1 MKKENMAILVVCAVA
16 VLAILACLFIT
27 QGDRQDGQDKDD
39 PVEKPVLVPV
49 TVGAYN
55 LSYLPYDP
63 NDSRYYDD
71 SKPVSEYKTGD
82 YQFMTIKGEGEVL
95 YTTFD
100 SYVDLY
106 KNDYADG
113 YSGSVT
119 SAGNAF
125 TWTIKDKDG
134 KEVYHVTVDADRQE
148 FRSHG
153 ETFQAIKRHDGK
165 NTLMD
170 GLSFQSAE
178 ITNAG
183 KESVYSFKGY
193 GLGPIMHEG
202 KTYLPIGLLSM
213 HIQHDIERTFT
224 YSSKDNM
231 LLEYAVADQTKS
243 AFAYGPYGESATI
256 EKIMYD
262 SMAKYEKGEGGKSAI
277 VPPVYMLEHTK
288 KLFTW
293 IIDNYYGLRD
303 VLGYKDMSDYMDN
316 TVYKDALLSEDSTTR
331 TSAYSV
337 LLSLLNDGHTSFGS
351 SYYLREG
358 SLLAPTSH
366 PQTLLNDR
374 SAMQRLLNPI
384 REVEVAKLGEKA
396 DIMDIRYSS
405 DGKTAYFS
413 FDEFTITHYYSETP
427 SEDDL
432 YRDTYHIFLKN
443 LKDIKNKGGVERI
456 VIDDSLNGGG
466 YVLVL
471 GKLLALMSKDNNAS
485 LYLKNDNSDTVTKYS
500 FRVDSN
506 GDGKYDAE
514 DCFGQHF
521 KFYMITSPYS
531 FSCGNAMPFYAQK
544 NGLALIAGA
553 KSGGGECTV
562 DTIVFPFGNT
572 MHHSSS
578 NHIGL
583 YNEAT
588 GEFTGAEIGVNPNV
602 STQFPIYDVDKA
614 SETLISFEKMNNL

>member
-1 MKKENMAILVVCAVA
+1 MRRENIAILVVCAVA

-27 QGDRQDGQDKDD
+27 QGDKQDKDD
-39 PVEKPVLVPV
+39 HVEKPELVPV

-63 NDSRYYDD
+63 EDPRYYDD
-71 SKPVSEYKTGD
+71 SKPASDYKND
-82 YQFMTIKGEGEVL
+82 DHQFMTVKGEGEVL

-100 SYVDLY
+100 EFVSLY

-119 SAGNAF
+119 SAGNVF

-134 KEVYHVTVDADRQE
+134 KEVYHMTVDADKQE

-153 ETFQAIKRHDGK
+153 ETFAAIKQHDGK
-165 NTLMD
+165 STLMD
-170 GLSFQSAE
+170 GLSLQITE
-178 ITNAG
+178 IKNAG

-193 GLGPIMHEG
+193 GLDPIMHNG

-213 HIQHDIERTFT
+213 HVQHDIERTFV
-224 YSSKDNM
+224 YSSKDKM
-231 LLEYAVADQTKS
+231 LMEYADAEQKKS
-243 AFAYGPYGESATI
+243 VFSCDPYGEFATI
-256 EKIMYD
+256 EKIMSE
-262 SMAKYEKGEGGKSAI
+262 SMAQYERGEGEESAI
-277 VPPVYMLEHTK
+277 VPPAYMLEHTK
-288 KLFTW
+288 SLFTW
-293 IIDNYYGLRD
+293 IIDNYYGLKD

-316 TVYKDALLSEDSTTR
+316 TVYEDSFLSDDSITR
-331 TSAYSV
+331 TRAYSV
-337 LLSLLNDGHTSFGS
+337 LLSLLNDGHTGFSSSF
-351 SYYLREG
+351 YMREG
-358 SLLAPTSH
+358 STLASPSH
-366 PQTLLNDR
+366 PQTLLQDH
-374 SAMQRLLNPI
+374 SSLYSLLLPL
-384 REVEVAKLGEKA
+384 REAEIAKVGEKV
-396 DIMDIRYSS
+396 DKTDIRYSS

-413 FDEFTITHYYSETP
+413 FDEFMITHYYKDAP
-427 SEDDL
+427 SDSDL
-432 YRDTYHIFLKN
+432 FRDTYNIFVKN
-443 LKDIKNKGGVERI
+443 LKEIKDKGGVERI
-456 VIDDSLNGGG
+456 VIDDSLNSGG

-485 LYLKNDNSDTVTKYS
+485 LYLKNDNSGTVTKYS

-506 GDGKYDAE
+506 GDGAYDTE

-521 KFYMITSPYS
+521 RFYMITSPYS

-544 NGLALIAGA
+544 NGFALIAGT

-562 DTIVFPFGNT
+562 DTVVFPFGQT
-572 MHHSSS
+572 MHYSSS

-588 GEFTGAEIGVNPNV
+588 GEFIGAEVGANPNV
-602 STQFPIYDVDKA
+602 ATQFNIYDVDKA
-614 SETLISFEKMNNL
+614 SEVLIDYEVKNKL

>member
-1 MKKENMAILVVCAVA
+1 MRRENIAILVVCAVE

-27 QGDRQDGQDKDD
+27 QGDKQDKNDHA
-39 PVEKPVLVPV
+39 EKPELVPV

-63 NDSRYYDD
+63 SDPRYYDD
-71 SKPVSEYKTGD
+71 SYPISDYKNGD
-82 YQFMTIKGEGEVL
+82 HQFMTVKGEGEVL

-100 SYVDLY
+100 EFVSLY

-119 SAGNAF
+119 SAGNAA

-134 KEVYHVTVDADRQE
+134 KEIYHLTVDADRQE

-153 ETFQAIKRHDGK
+153 DTFQAIKRHDGK

-170 GLSFQSAE
+170 GLSFQVTE
-178 ITNAG
+178 IKNAG

-193 GLGPIMHEG
+193 GLDPIMHEG
-202 KTYLPIGLLSM
+202 KAYLPIGLLSM
-213 HIQHDIERTFT
+213 HTQHDIERAFL
-224 YSSKDNM
+224 YSSKDSM
-231 LLEYAVADQTKS
+231 LLEYADAEQKKS
-243 AFAYGPYGESATI
+243 SFSYEPYGEFASI
-256 EKIMYD
+256 DKIMSG
-262 SMAKYEKGEGGKSAI
+262 SMAQYERGEGEKSTI
-277 VPPVYMLEHTK
+277 VPPAYMLEHTK

-293 IIDNYYGLRD
+293 IIDNYYGLRE
-303 VLGYKDMSDYMDN
+303 VLGYKDMSDYVDN
-316 TVYKDALLSEDSTTR
+316 TVYKDSLLSEDDRTR
-331 TSAYSV
+331 SSAYSV
-337 LLSLLNDGHTSFGS
+337 LVSLLNDGHTSFGNS
-351 SYYLREG
+351 FYLREG
-358 SLLAPTSH
+358 SVLAPTSY

-374 SAMQRLLNPI
+374 SALNRLLNPI
-384 REVEVAKLGEKA
+384 REAEIAKAGETMEKE
-396 DIMDIRYSS
+396 DVRYSS

-413 FDEFTITHYYSETP
+413 FDEFMIAHYYKETP
-427 SEDDL
+427 TESDF
-432 YRDTYHIFLKN
+432 YRDTYHAFLKN
-443 LKDIKNKGGVERI
+443 LKDIKNKGGVERV

-485 LYLKNDNSDTVTKYS
+485 LYLKNDNSGTVTKYS

-506 GDGKYDAE
+506 GDGAYDTE

-521 KFYMITSPYS
+521 RFYMITSPYS

-544 NGLALIAGA
+544 NGFALIAGT

-562 DTIVFPFGNT
+562 DTVVFPFGQT
-572 MHHSSS
+572 MHYSSS

-588 GEFTGAEIGVNPNV
+588 GEFIGAEVRANPNV
-602 STQFPIYDVDKA
+602 ATQFNIYDVDKA
-614 SETLISFEKMNNL
+614 SEVLIDYEVKNKL